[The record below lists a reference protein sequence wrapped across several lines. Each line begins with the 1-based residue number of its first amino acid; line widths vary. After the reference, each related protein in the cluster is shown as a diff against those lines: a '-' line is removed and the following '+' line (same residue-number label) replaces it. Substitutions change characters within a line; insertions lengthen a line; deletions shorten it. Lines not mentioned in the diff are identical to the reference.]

1 MRYVTLGEILAL
13 HTRLLSQS
21 GGRRGIR
28 NFEGIASAVAQPR
41 ISVGGEDAYPTLIE
55 KAAALGFALSQNR
68 GFVDGNKRI
77 AHAGMETF
85 LILNGLEII
94 ASVDD
99 QEGFMLSLAAG
110 EVTRDQLTS
119 WLRENVSEVSA

>member
-13 HTRLLSQS
+13 HTRIISQS
-21 GGRRGIR
+21 GGRPGIR

-41 ISVGGEDAYPTLIE
+41 ISVGGEDAYPTLVE
-55 KAAALGFALSQNR
+55 KAAALAYALSQNH
-68 GFVDGNKRI
+68 GFIDGNKRI

-85 LILNGLEII
+85 LILNGLEIN

-99 QEGFMLSLAAG
+99 QEAFMLSLAAG
-110 EVTRDQLTS
+110 EITRDQVTS
-119 WLRENVSEVSA
+119 WLRESVAEASA